1 MDEEEVYEIWVNR
14 IIQRYEKGDWEGE
27 AGLRKH
33 MMHHALEIEDYETTS
48 EWLASMSTL
57 VDIAKRLSGYDVDI
71 TINKFF
77 FDEEEWNSE
86 KKLRDNII
94 VHVMKLKGVKIT
106 SYHFFEWFVTM
117 TMLLDTTVRLTCQ
130 GITKRLQL
138 ERLYLHWKEDMNNM
152 EPPPFEVC
160 LLDKKVE
167 VERVSSGRDTWNNW
181 RPGDS

>member
-1 MDEEEVYEIWVNR
+1 MSRGNMSRGIMDEEEVYEIWVNIVVAR
-14 IIQRYEKGDWEGE
+14 LEKGDWKGE
-27 AGLRKH
+27 AGLRKY
-33 MMHHALEIEDYETTS
+33 MMHRALEIENYQITS

-86 KKLRDNII
+86 KKLIDNII

-117 TMLLDTTVRLTCQ
+117 TMLLDTAVRLTGQ
-130 GITKRLQL
+130 GITKGLQL
-138 ERLYLHWKEDMNNM
+138 KRLYLHLKEDMVNM
-152 EPPPFEVC
+152 EPLSFDVC

-167 VERVSSGRDTWNNW
+167 TESSRLLE
-181 RPGDS
+181 

>member
-14 IIQRYEKGDWEGE
+14 VVTRLEKGDWKGE
-27 AGLRKH
+27 AGLRKYMIH
-33 MMHHALEIEDYETTS
+33 RALEIENCHITS

-86 KKLRDNII
+86 KKLRDEVIL
-94 VHVMKLKGVKIT
+94 HATKLKGVKIT
-106 SYHFFEWFVTM
+106 GYHFFEWFVTM
-117 TMLLDTTVRLTCQ
+117 TMLLDTAVRLTGQ

-138 ERLYLHWKEDMNNM
+138 ERLYLHLKEDMANI
-152 EPPPFEVC
+152 EPLPCDVS
-160 LLDKKVE
+160 LLEK
-167 VERVSSGRDTWNNW
+167 NI
-181 RPGDS
+181 DS

>member
-14 IIQRYEKGDWEGE
+14 VVTRLEKGDWKGE
-27 AGLRKH
+27 AGLRKYMIH
-33 MMHHALEIEDYETTS
+33 RALEIENCHITS

-86 KKLRDNII
+86 KKLRDEVIL
-94 VHVMKLKGVKIT
+94 HATKLKGVKIT
-106 SYHFFEWFVTM
+106 GYHFFEWFVTM
-117 TMLLDTTVRLTCQ
+117 TMLLDTAVRLTGQ

-138 ERLYLHWKEDMNNM
+138 ERLYLHLKEDMANM
-152 EPPPFEVC
+152 EPPPFDVW
-160 LLDKKVE
+160 LLEKNV
-167 VERVSSGRDTWNNW
+167 
-181 RPGDS
+181 DS